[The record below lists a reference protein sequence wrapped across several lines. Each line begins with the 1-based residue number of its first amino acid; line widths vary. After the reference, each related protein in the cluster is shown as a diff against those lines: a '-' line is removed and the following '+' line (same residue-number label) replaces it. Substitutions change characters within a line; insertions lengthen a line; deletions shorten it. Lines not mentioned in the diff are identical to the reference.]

1 MLVPLSE
8 GQSRQGQKARP
19 TLEAALVGCSAL
31 LPKLV
36 QLCVGSSR
44 FTVGIVHTRGLG
56 DKVNQT
62 DVSLKSRFRR

>member
-8 GQSRQGQKARP
+8 GQTRQGQKARP

-36 QLCVGSSR
+36 QLWV
-44 FTVGIVHTRGLG
+44 
-56 DKVNQT
+56 
-62 DVSLKSRFRR
+62 